1 MRSAVTINC
10 STIFVA
16 KASLSMSVDVDTSV
30 AFEILPSYLG
40 SATKNELTSNQDYN
54 IHSYEIATQ
63 SKPLDSPGVVSR
75 A

>member
-1 MRSAVTINC
+1 
-10 STIFVA
+10 
-16 KASLSMSVDVDTSV
+16 MSVDVDTSV

-40 SATKNELTSNQDYN
+40 SATKNELTSNQDYD